1 MTGDGKRHPGRVGV
15 RDFRFREVGRRVMKG
30 PASAAAGILLVAV
43 IAVAGGCSVP
53 RPGGNV
59 AAEASPTGL
68 VNPPTRIVSLAP
80 SVTETLFA
88 LGVGD
93 RVVGVTRYC
102 DVPSEAA
109 GRVVIGGYLDL
120 NFETIVA
127 LAPDLVVGIR
137 DSATA
142 LDRLR
147 GLGLATLEVDQHDVS
162 GILDSITTIGEACAV
177 SGRAVALADD
187 VQRRIDEVGRRTA
200 GLSRP
205 RAVIVVDRTAGTGRI
220 TTVWAAGPSTF
231 YHELLALAGGSNA
244 IENGFVVYPEVSAE
258 GLLGIDPDVILE
270 VTAELETRG
279 LDRQRLRLDWD
290 SLSTLRAVGS
300 GRIYVLDQEYMVIPG
315 PRVARIVEQFAHA
328 LHPDVD
334 WSNDG

>member
-1 MTGDGKRHPGRVGV
+1 
-15 RDFRFREVGRRVMKG
+15 
-30 PASAAAGILLVAV
+30 
-43 IAVAGGCSVP
+43 
-53 RPGGNV
+53 
-59 AAEASPTGL
+59 
-68 VNPPTRIVSLAP
+68 
-80 SVTETLFA
+80 
-88 LGVGD
+88 
-93 RVVGVTRYC
+93 
-102 DVPSEAA
+102 
-109 GRVVIGGYLDL
+109 
-120 NFETIVA
+120 
-127 LAPDLVVGIR
+127 
-137 DSATA
+137 
-142 LDRLR
+142 
-147 GLGLATLEVDQHDVS
+147 
-162 GILDSITTIGEACAV
+162 
-177 SGRAVALADD
+177 
-187 VQRRIDEVGRRTA
+187 
-200 GLSRP
+200 
-205 RAVIVVDRTAGTGRI
+205 VVDRTAGTGRI

-279 LDRQRLRLDWD
+279 LDRQRLRMDWD